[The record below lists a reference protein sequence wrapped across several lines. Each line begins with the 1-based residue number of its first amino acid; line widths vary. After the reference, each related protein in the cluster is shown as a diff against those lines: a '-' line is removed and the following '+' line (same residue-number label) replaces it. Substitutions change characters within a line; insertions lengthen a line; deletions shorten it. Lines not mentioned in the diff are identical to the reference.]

1 MQIAAECCG
10 VIALLAP
17 SLAVEVGDALWKIRY
32 PVPAPDR
39 IVGSTPAFQIA
50 TSDSVRPRHADGVR

>member
-1 MQIAAECCG
+1 

-17 SLAVEVGDALWKIRY
+17 SLAVEVGEPLWKIRY
-32 PVPAPDR
+32 PAPAPDR